1 MTEPQ
6 KRRQYSREFKRDAV
20 ELLLR
25 KGKPRGELAVD
36 LGIRSE
42 LLNRWK
48 VEYLT
53 NKAASFPGTVHL
65 KDPEE
70 ERIRKL
76 ERTLRTVTEERDIL
90 KKRLLCSPGQL
101 HEIPVH

>member
-25 KGKPRGELAVD
+25 KGKGIAEIALD

-42 LLNRWK
+42 L
-48 VEYLT
+48 
-53 NKAASFPGTVHL
+53 
-65 KDPEE
+65 
-70 ERIRKL
+70 
-76 ERTLRTVTEERDIL
+76 
-90 KKRLLCSPGQL
+90 
-101 HEIPVH
+101 